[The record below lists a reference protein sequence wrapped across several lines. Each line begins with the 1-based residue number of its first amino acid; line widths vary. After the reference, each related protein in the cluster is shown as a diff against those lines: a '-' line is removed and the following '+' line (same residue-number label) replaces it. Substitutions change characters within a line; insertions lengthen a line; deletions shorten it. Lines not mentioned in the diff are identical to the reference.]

1 MIIFIVCSLYKYVD
15 KLLLSPEYDVFVSQ
29 ISYEKHFDRKGY
41 DTFAQFSE
49 GQNFPRVN
57 GKSVQWLAAA
67 AASVF

>member
-29 ISYEKHFDRKGY
+29 ISYEKHFGRKGY

-49 GQNFPRVN
+49 GQVSPV
-57 GKSVQWLAAA
+57 
-67 AASVF
+67 ASSSSTVDVF

>member
-29 ISYEKHFDRKGY
+29 ISYEKHFERKGY

-49 GQNFPRVN
+49 RQHFPRVN
-57 GKSVQWLAAA
+57 DGSVRWLTA

>member
-29 ISYEKHFDRKGY
+29 ISYEKHFGRKGY
-41 DTFAQFSE
+41 DTFFSE
-49 GQNFPRVN
+49 GQNFQRIN

-67 AASVF
+67 AAASVF